1 MTNKRIVNIRITFVA
16 FVGLMLGILF
26 GFNWYLNRIKTTLA
40 IVMLV
45 GVLMLCVAIIIYAI
59 KTKSYNEK
67 IEYRKNIS
75 KILLVSSIVFFVV
88 FILNVIIY
96 SHFLKSL
103 FSSMLLLLFDVF
115 LFYCYIT
122 FLSILIIGY
131 NILIII
137 YTSFIGIYVLY
148 LFLLLLFYYLL

>member
-59 KTKSYNEK
+59 KTKSYP
-67 IEYRKNIS
+67 
-75 KILLVSSIVFFVV
+75 
-88 FILNVIIY
+88 
-96 SHFLKSL
+96 
-103 FSSMLLLLFDVF
+103 FDF
-115 LFYCYIT
+115 HRLFYQN
-122 FLSILIIGY
+122 FWDLIL
-131 NILIII
+131 
-137 YTSFIGIYVLY
+137 F
-148 LFLLLLFYYLL
+148 